1 MRLLLLCSCALS
13 LCLPANGQKEL
24 LKADLLSLSSTS
36 ESQVSAHIMLL
47 AEKTHEPSR
56 PDVVQFARD
65 LIVWS
70 RSATV
75 RPSSPA
81 SSLYLGAGRAGLPER
96 QANALVAEI
105 DSVLKSAGTSTVGFR
120 DHVTRF
126 ETIMLAVGSP
136 KPTAHKLAAQLEA
149 IGKQVRG
156 PEDFPVR

>member
-1 MRLLLLCSCALS
+1 MRVLLLCSCALS

-47 AEKTHEPSR
+47 AEKTHEPLPSA
-56 PDVVQFARD
+56 VEQFARA
-65 LIVWS
+65 LIVS
-70 RSATV
+70 LRLATV
-75 RPSSPA
+75 PSSGLALVRPLSPA
-81 SSLYLGAGRAGLPER
+81 SLPER

-120 DHVTRF
+120 DHVARF
-126 ETIMLAVGSP
+126 ETIMLAVGSSQLA
-136 KPTAHKLAAQLEA
+136 AHKLAAQLEA

-156 PEDFPVR
+156 PEDAPVR